1 MTRRAELLDVRARW
15 VESRV
20 QRRIER
26 SSLRVTDVDMDA
38 WEDDARR
45 EWARLHP
52 ALEAWLAGDEDAD
65 LTGPGERTRWGRG

>member
-38 WEDDARR
+38 WEAQARR
-45 EWARLHP
+45 EWERSHP
-52 ALEAWLAGDEDAD
+52 ALVAWLAEGGGD
-65 LTGPGERTRWGRG
+65 GE